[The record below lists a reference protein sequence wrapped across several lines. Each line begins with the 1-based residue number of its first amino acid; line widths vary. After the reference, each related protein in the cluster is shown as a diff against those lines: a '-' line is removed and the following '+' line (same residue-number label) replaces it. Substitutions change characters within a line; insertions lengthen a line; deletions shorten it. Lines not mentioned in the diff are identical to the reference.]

1 MWRVRYQGLDRGIER
16 ARAKLG
22 DGPYLVLVHA
32 RSLDIE
38 GMTDAIELVSAHSD
52 IAEARIATANAFVRT
67 CQQVPDDPSW
77 HDEPPNIDVAID
89 AKLGIRL
96 VEQRGFKRKDGSGF
110 HAETRIVQLLEAD
123 APPVIGEPLF
133 RALHYADELALHLA
147 RYR

>member
-22 DGPYLVLVHA
+22 DGPFLVLVHA

-38 GMTDAIELVSAHSD
+38 GMTDAIELVSAHAD
-52 IAEARIATANAFVRT
+52 LAEARAALEAAFVRT
-67 CQQVPDDPSW
+67 VEQVPDDVSW
-77 HDEPPNIDVAID
+77 HDDPTF
-89 AKLGIRL
+89 GIRL
-96 VEQRGFKRKDGSGF
+96 VEQRAFKRKDGSGF
-110 HAETRIVQLLEAD
+110 NAETRIVQLLEAN